1 MDDLTLINNTS
12 VYRNPAPQSPLQ
24 GPNVMQPAAVY
35 SKIMLRTIEL
45 AESDYVFDGLAVERT
60 MPSNNGSNEI
70 VFKRMLSLAA
80 HTQPLVEG
88 IPPAS
93 DQGRMVAIKASTKS
107 YGRVMKFT
115 DKVNWAVVDPLIS
128 EYTRQLSLKIP
139 ETKDILAQQA
149 LLAECQTFYAC
160 EKEHETGTDH
170 DMLVPKANGEVT
182 HIKYMTPDCAP
193 TIDEF
198 RKIVLSMEAA
208 KVRPYQGSNFLALIS
223 SAVMFDL
230 ITDKRV
236 KEFMKYQGTG
246 AAYSN
251 DMVIDLFSLAF
262 KKAKTIKTDNT
273 FIDGDGNVQ
282 YIYHAPNFAIVKT
295 ASAANRYDQFY
306 TDAAATT
313 NALTETEYTGAVNI
327 LSTVPVSEWSATTVL
342 TVVPVKKTTAGAY
355 ELNKILYTK
364 KAAIDAATG
373 GAYDVLNIHC
383 SFVLGED
390 CLYRIGVEGH
400 TAPQFIKKE
409 LGSAGT
415 EDPLNQRQSIGWKID
430 SLGYKV
436 PNPDAVVL
444 YMSCPTQYRVNI
456 NARPDVKNQFTDY
469 FYGYVGTLDGK
480 YYYPE
485 QVMQTVVNG
494 VVKYYVRGTTTEVT
508 PVKMT
513 KLVQPINGGRIDAE
527 GKKPVQVGTVPAA
540 QYCLASNHAI
550 RFTAGQVEK
559 SGNKYYIKGLTSTA
573 AAEVIALPATYDV
586 TVPTADGTGTETRTA
601 IDEGTPL
608 SNLTGDPRIDG

>member
-1 MDDLTLINNTS
+1 MEDLTLINNTS

-24 GPNVMQPAAVY
+24 GVGVMQPAAVY
-35 SKIMLRTIEL
+35 SKIMLKTIEL
-45 AESDYVFDGLAVERT
+45 AESDYTFDALAVERN

-93 DQGRMVAIKASTKS
+93 DQGRMVAIKASTNS

-139 ETKDILAQQA
+139 EMKDILAQEA

-160 EKEHETGTDH
+160 AKEASENDP
-170 DMLVPKANGEVT
+170 DIYVPKANGTVN
-182 HIKYMTPDCAP
+182 HIKYMSPDCTP

-208 KVRPYQGSNFLALIS
+208 KVRPYRGNNFLALVS

-236 KEFMKYQGTG
+236 KEFMKYANTAQ
-246 AAYSN
+246 AYTN
-251 DMVIDLFSLAF
+251 DVVVDLFSLAF

-273 FIDGDGNVQ
+273 YIDADGTVS
-282 YIYHAPNFAIVKT
+282 YIYHAVTTSGSTTTRVNYILKKPLHEHATNNDGKYVAGTGDT
-295 ASAANRYDQFY
+295 AYNVDTKAPV
-306 TDAAATT
+306 TLTT
-313 NALTETEYTGAVNI
+313 G
-327 LSTVPVSEWSATTVL
+327 
-342 TVVPVKKTTAGAY
+342 TTAIADS
-355 ELNKILYTK
+355 
-364 KAAIDAATG
+364 A
-373 GAYDVLNIHC
+373 DVLNIHH
-383 SFVLGED
+383 SFIIGEE
-390 CLYRIGVEGH
+390 CLFRVGVEGH

-430 SLGYKV
+430 SIGYKV
-436 PNPDAVVL
+436 VNPDAVVD
-444 YMSCPTQYRVNI
+444 YMSCPSQYKVNV
-456 NARPDVKNQFTDY
+456 NARPDMKNQFTDY
-469 FYGYVGTLDGK
+469 DYGYADTSGN
-480 YYYPE
+480 YYHPE
-485 QVMQTVVNG
+485 QVIEAVVSGKIKHYAKLADGATV
-494 VVKYYVRGTTTEVT
+494 EVS

-513 KLVQPINGGRIDAE
+513 ALVKPVNGGRIDAN
-527 GKKPVQVGTVPAA
+527 GKKSVVEGTVPTAT
-540 QYCLASNHAI
+540 YCLSDNHAVK
-550 RFTAGQVEK
+550 FLDDQVEPDG
-559 SGNKYYIKGLTSTA
+559 SGGYKIKGTSVA
-573 AAEVIALPATYDV
+573 VVKLPQTR
-586 TVPTADGTGTETRTA
+586 TVSNYLKADGTGTETRTA
-601 IDEGTPL
+601 IDEGTSPI
-608 SNLTGDPRIDG
+608 NKTGDPRID

>member
-1 MDDLTLINNTS
+1 MEDISFINNTS

-24 GPNVMQPAAVY
+24 GANVLQPAAVY

-139 ETKDILAQQA
+139 ETKDILAQEA
-149 LLAECQTFYAC
+149 LLAESQTFYAS
-160 EKEHETGTDH
+160 KKARSETDSDILSPVAG
-170 DMLVPKANGEVT
+170 GEVT
-182 HIKYMTPDCAP
+182 HIKFMNPDCAP

-208 KVRPYQGSNFLALIS
+208 KVRPYQGSNFLALAS
-223 SAVMFDL
+223 SAVLFDL

-236 KEFMKYQGTG
+236 KEFMKYTNSGS
-246 AAYSN
+246 AYSN

-273 FIDGDGNVQ
+273 YVDADGNTV
-282 YIYHAPNFAIVKT
+282 YIYHSPSE
-295 ASAANRYDQFY
+295 SANY
-306 TDAAATT
+306 
-313 NALTETEYTGAVNI
+313 LL
-327 LSTVPVSEWSATTVL
+327 LSPV
-342 TVVPVKKTTAGAY
+342 GDR
-355 ELNKILYTK
+355 K
-364 KAAIDAATG
+364 KAEAGEKKVVLNTKAVTDLTSSSDLPADL
-373 GAYDVLNIHC
+373 DVLNIHY
-383 SFVLGED
+383 SYVLGED
-390 CLYRIGVEGH
+390 CLYRIGIEGH

-436 PNPDAVVL
+436 PNPDAVVAYL
-444 YMSCPTQYRVNI
+444 SCPTQYRINV
-456 NARPDVKNQFTDY
+456 NARPDFKNQFTDY
-469 FYGYVGTLDGK
+469 FYGYMDASGR
-480 YYYPE
+480 YWYPE
-485 QVMQTVVNG
+485 QVMQTVVDG
-494 VVKYYVRGTTTEVT
+494 VVKYFVKGTTTEVT
-508 PVKMT
+508 AIKMS
-513 KLVQPINGGRIDAE
+513 KLVNPVNGGRFQNDGQKAKVVGDIPTKTFALKTNAE
-527 GKKPVQVGTVPAA
+527 
-540 QYCLASNHAI
+540 I
-550 RFTAGQVEK
+550 RFTKEQVVAHTDGK
-559 SGNKYYIKGLTSTA
+559 FYIKGLAGTA
-573 AAEVIALPATYDV
+573 SAEVVELPVAYTTAL
-586 TVPTADGTGTETRTA
+586 PTADGTA
-601 IDEGTPL
+601 IVNTTVIASGEDV
-608 SNLTGDPRIDG
+608 NVTGDPRIDELK

>member
-24 GPNVMQPAAVY
+24 GVNVMQPAAVY

-45 AESDYVFDGLAVERT
+45 AESDYVFDSLAVERN

-93 DQGRMVAIKASTKS
+93 DQGRMVAIKASTNS

-128 EYTRQLSLKIP
+128 EYTRQLSLKVP

-160 EKEHETGTDH
+160 KKEKSDN
-170 DMLVPKANGEVT
+170 DPDIYVPVAGGDVKHV
-182 HIKYMTPDCAP
+182 KFMTPDCTP

-208 KVRPYQGSNFLALIS
+208 KVRPYQGSNFLALVS

-236 KEFMKYQGTG
+236 KEFMKFANTAQ
-246 AAYSN
+246 AYTN
-251 DMVIDLFSLAF
+251 DVVVDLFSLAF
-262 KKAKTIKTDNT
+262 KKAKTIKADNT
-273 FIDGDGNVQ
+273 YVDGEGNTI
-282 YIYHAPNFAIVKT
+282 YIYHDPANKCNYLLKAPISERNGKFVAGDMKVPLPNGT
-295 ASAANRYDQFY
+295 PVAAGTGDIP
-306 TDAAATT
+306 ATT
-313 NALTETEYTGAVNI
+313 
-327 LSTVPVSEWSATTVL
+327 
-342 TVVPVKKTTAGAY
+342 
-355 ELNKILYTK
+355 
-364 KAAIDAATG
+364 
-373 GAYDVLNIHC
+373 DVLNIHY
-383 SFVLGED
+383 SYVIGEEA
-390 CLYRIGVEGH
+390 LFRVGVEGQ

-436 PNPDAVVL
+436 ANPDAVVA
-444 YMSCPTQYRVNI
+444 YMSVPSQYKVTM

-469 FYGYVGTLDGK
+469 YYGYMGTDGN
-480 YYYPE
+480 YYHPE
-485 QVMQTVVNG
+485 QVITSMVSDGAGGYEEVSL
-494 VVKYYVRGTTTEVT
+494 VRGTNIVAN

-513 KLVQPINGGRIDAE
+513 ALVKPINGGVINE
-527 GKKPVQVGTVPAA
+527 NGKKNVVVGTVPTAA
-540 QYCLASNHAI
+540 YCLADNHAVK
-550 RFTAGQVEK
+550 FLEDQVEWNG
-559 SGNKYYIKGLTSTA
+559 SKYIIKGTGSMDGGGV
-573 AAEVIALPATYDV
+573 EVIKLPATYNV
-586 TVPTADGTGTETRTA
+586 TVPKADGTGYETRTA
-601 IDEGTPL
+601 VDEGI
-608 SNLTGDPRIDG
+608 SAINLTGDVRIDDKRYADNDDE

>member
-24 GPNVMQPAAVY
+24 GANVMQPAAVY

-45 AESDYVFDGLAVERT
+45 SESDYVFDGLAVERN

-93 DQGRMVAIKASTKS
+93 DQGRMVAIKATTNS

-149 LLAECQTFYAC
+149 LLAECQMFYASR
-160 EKEHETGTDH
+160 KTRSETDGDILTP
-170 DMLVPKANGEVT
+170 VANGAVT
-182 HIKYMTPDCAP
+182 HVKYLHPDCAP

-198 RKIVLSMEAA
+198 RKIVLSMEAS
-208 KVRPYQGSNFLALIS
+208 KVRPYQGANFLVLAS
-223 SAVMFDL
+223 SAVLFDL

-236 KEFMKYQGTG
+236 KEFMKYESTG
-246 AAYSN
+246 KAYSN

-262 KKAKTIKTDNT
+262 KKAKTIKSDNT
-273 FIDGDGNVQ
+273 YIDADGVTRYLYHDGTANYALISPLSERANKKSQVGD
-282 YIYHAPNFAIVKT
+282 IKITFA
-295 ASAANRYDQFY
+295 ASTFKP
-306 TDAAATT
+306 
-313 NALTETEYTGAVNI
+313 TETKD
-327 LSTVPVSEWSATTVL
+327 SAGEAFTMGDNV
-342 TVVPVKKTTAGAY
+342 
-355 ELNKILYTK
+355 
-364 KAAIDAATG
+364 
-373 GAYDVLNIHC
+373 DVLNAHY
-383 SFVLGED
+383 SYVLGEE
-390 CLYRIGVEGH
+390 CLFRVGVEGH
-400 TAPQFIKKE
+400 TQPQFIKKE

-436 PNPDAVVL
+436 PNPDAVVA
-444 YMSCPTQYRVNI
+444 YVSCPTQYKINL
-456 NARPDVKNQFTDY
+456 NARPDMRNQFTDY
-469 FYGYVGTLDGK
+469 DYGYMDNNNN
-480 YYYPE
+480 YFYPE

-494 VVKYYVRGTTTEVT
+494 AVKYYVRGTTTEVHA
-508 PVKMT
+508 VKMT
-513 KLVQPINGGRIDAE
+513 QLVKPVNGGRLLAT
-527 GKKPVQVGTVPAA
+527 GQKPVVVGTTPTSA
-540 QYCLASNHAI
+540 YILASSQTTGTPI
-550 RFTAGQVEK
+550 RFTADQVVK
-559 SGNKYYIKGLTSTA
+559 HTDGKYYIKGLAGTGS
-573 AAEVIALPATYDV
+573 AECVMLPATFELDGI
-586 TVPTADGTGTETRTA
+586 PSADGTFVGTVDA
-601 IDEGTPL
+601 IDEGV
-608 SNLTGDPRIDG
+608 SAMNLTGDPRIDG

>member
-1 MDDLTLINNTS
+1 MEDLSFINNTS

-24 GPNVMQPAAVY
+24 GQGVLQPSAVY

-45 AESDYVFDGLAVERT
+45 EEKDYVFDSLAVERN

-128 EYTRQLSLKIP
+128 EYTRQLALKVP
-139 ETKDILAQQA
+139 ETKDILAQEA
-149 LLAECQTFYAC
+149 LLAECQVFYA
-160 EKEHETGTDH
+160 ERKKTSDTDADIYVPVKYGT
-170 DMLVPKANGEVT
+170 VN
-182 HIKYMTPDCAP
+182 HIKYLTPECAP

-208 KVRPYQGSNFLALIS
+208 KVRPYQGSNFLCLVS

-230 ITDKRV
+230 VTDKRV
-236 KEFMKYQGTG
+236 KEFMKYSSN
-246 AAYSN
+246 ADAYNN
-251 DMVIDLFSLAF
+251 DCVVDLFSLAF

-273 FIDGDGNVQ
+273 FTDANGTIQ
-282 YIYHAPNFAIVKT
+282 HLYHAPAFSNADPT
-295 ASAANRYDQFY
+295 YTGAANFY
-306 TDAAATT
+306 TSVPADKWDGTTVFTVVPLDKGTDGAYKVEPFTVTSKATLDAAA
-313 NALTETEYTGAVNI
+313 AE
-327 LSTVPVSEWSATTVL
+327 
-342 TVVPVKKTTAGAY
+342 
-355 ELNKILYTK
+355 
-364 KAAIDAATG
+364 
-373 GAYDVLNIHC
+373 YDVLNVHY

-390 CLYRIGVEGH
+390 CLYRAGVEGH
-400 TAPQFIKKE
+400 TQPQFIKKE

-436 PNPDAVVL
+436 PNPDAVVA
-444 YMSCPTQYRVNI
+444 YMSIPTQFRVNV
-456 NARPDVKNQFTDY
+456 NARPDMRNQFTDY
-469 FYGYVGTLDGK
+469 DYGFKDAAGN
-480 YYYPE
+480 YYHPE
-485 QVMQTVVNG
+485 QVMQTVVDG
-494 VVKYYVRGTTTEVT
+494 AVAYFVKGTPTTVR

-513 KLVQPINGGRIDAE
+513 ALVNPITAGYTDANGKRPI
-527 GKKPVQVGTVPAA
+527 VTGTVPTTKYA
-540 QYCLASNHAI
+540 LKSDHSI
-550 RFTAGQVEK
+550 SFMESQVEEHTDGK
-559 SGNKYYIKGLTSTA
+559 FYIKGLAGTTS
-573 AAEVIALPATYDV
+573 AEVELLPKTYTT
-586 TVPTADGTGTETRTA
+586 TVAKADGTGTESVTA
-601 IDEGTPL
+601 INP
-608 SNLTGDPRIDG
+608 GDPNA

>member
-45 AESDYVFDGLAVERT
+45 SESDYVFDGLAVERN

-149 LLAECQTFYAC
+149 LLAECQMFYAAK
-160 EKEHETGTDH
+160 KEHTTEKDSDIWVPVTGGG
-170 DMLVPKANGEVT
+170 LVS
-182 HIKYMTPDCAP
+182 HIKYLTPDCAP

-208 KVRPYQGSNFLALIS
+208 KVRPYQGSNFLALVS

-236 KEFMKYQGTG
+236 KEFMKYTG
-246 AAYSN
+246 SGSSYSN
-251 DMVIDLFSLAF
+251 DAVIDLFSLAF

-273 FIDGDGNVQ
+273 FIDADGITN
-282 YIYHAPNFAIVKT
+282 YIYHSPSANKNYLFLGVSVSEASDSTMVKVVDLSNNTT
-295 ASAANRYDQFY
+295 ASAVAK
-306 TDAAATT
+306 
-313 NALTETEYTGAVNI
+313 
-327 LSTVPVSEWSATTVL
+327 STL
-342 TVVPVKKTTAGAY
+342 
-355 ELNKILYTK
+355 ELPSDL
-364 KAAIDAATG
+364 
-373 GAYDVLNIHC
+373 DVLNVHY
-383 SFVLGED
+383 SYVLGED

-436 PNPDAVVL
+436 PNPDAVVAYL
-444 YMSCPTQYRVNI
+444 SIPTQYRVNV
-456 NARPDVKNQFTDY
+456 NARPDFKNQFTDY
-469 FYGYVGTLDGK
+469 YYGYVGSDGK
-480 YYYPE
+480 YWYPE
-485 QVMQTVVNG
+485 QVMQTVVDG
-494 VVKYYVRGTTTEVT
+494 AVKHYVKGTTIEVS

-513 KLVQPINGGRIDAE
+513 KLVQPINGGRIQDS
-527 GKKPVQVGTVPAA
+527 GKKATVVGTVPTTYFA
-540 QYCLASNHAI
+540 LLSNKEV
-550 RFTAGQVEK
+550 RFGKDQVVK
-559 SGNKYYIKGLTSTA
+559 HTNGKFYIKGLAGTA
-573 AAEVIALPATYDV
+573 SAEVVELPVTYTKDL
-586 TVPTADGTGTETRTA
+586 PTADGTEIKATTV
-601 IDEGTPL
+601 IDEGTDV
-608 SNLTGDPRIDG
+608 NTTGDPRID

>member
-45 AESDYVFDGLAVERT
+45 SESDYVFDSIATEKT

-93 DQGRMVAIKASTKS
+93 DKGSMVAIKGSTKS

-139 ETKDILAQQA
+139 ETKDILAQEA
-149 LLAECQTFYAC
+149 LLSECQVFYAQP
-160 EKEHETGTDH
+160 KVVYSGAH
-170 DMLVPKANGEVT
+170 DPDTLVIDTSKKMVS
-182 HIKYMTPDCAP
+182 HISKLSPECNP
-193 TIDEF
+193 TLDEF

-208 KVRPYQGSNFLALIS
+208 KVRPGMGGNFEVLSS
-223 SAVMFDL
+223 SAVLFDL
-230 ITDKRV
+230 ITDHRV
-236 KEFMKYQGTG
+236 KEFMKFSGTG
-246 AAYSN
+246 EAYKS

-273 FIDGDGNVQ
+273 FIDADGSVV
-282 YIYHAPNFAIVKT
+282 YIYHAPSVSIATSVDS
-295 ASAANRYDQFY
+295 ALAANFS
-306 TDAAATT
+306 
-313 NALTETEYTGAVNI
+313 GAVNI
-327 LSTVPVSEWSATTVL
+327 LASKPWASLVDADAV
-342 TVVPVKKTTAGAY
+342 TVVYLNSDNANFVTTYSVVKGFS
-355 ELNKILYTK
+355 NV
-364 KAAIDAATG
+364 
-373 GAYDVLNIHC
+373 DVLNVHHSYVI
-383 SFVLGED
+383 GEEA
-390 CLYRIGVEGH
+390 LFRIGVEGH

-436 PNPDAVVL
+436 ANPDAVVD
-444 YMSCPTQYRVNI
+444 YMSIPSQYRVNV
-456 NARPDVKNQFTDY
+456 NARPDLKNQYTDY
-469 FYGYVGTLDGK
+469 WYGYVDASGN
-480 YYYPE
+480 YYHPE
-485 QVMQTVVNG
+485 QVAEAAGTG
-494 VVKYYVRGTTTEVT
+494 LYYVRGTTTAVT
-508 PVKMT
+508 PIKMT
-513 KLVQPINGGRIDAE
+513 ELVKPVNGGRIDAA
-527 GKKPVQVGTVPAA
+527 GKKSVVKGDLPTL
-540 QYCLASNHAI
+540 QYALVANKEI
-550 RFTAGQVEK
+550 RFMANQVAEGGHASDAGHF
-559 SGNKYYIKGLTSTA
+559 YIKGFEGDASHRATS
-573 AAEVIALPATYDV
+573 AAEVVAIEPNGV
-586 TVPTADGTGTETRTA
+586 TFSSSELKADGTGRESRTA
-601 IDEGTPL
+601 IVEHGDV
-608 SNLTGDPRIDG
+608 NKTGDSRIDK

>member
-24 GPNVMQPAAVY
+24 GVNVMQPAAVY
-35 SKIMLRTIEL
+35 SKIMLKTIEL
-45 AESDYVFDGLAVERT
+45 AESDYTFDALAVERN

-93 DQGRMVAIKASTKS
+93 DQGRMVAIKASTNS

-115 DKVNWAVVDPLIS
+115 DKVNWTVVDPLIS

-160 EKEHETGTDH
+160 EKEASDN
-170 DMLVPKANGEVT
+170 DPDIYVPKANGTVT
-182 HIKYMTPDCAP
+182 HIKYMSPDCTP

-208 KVRPYQGSNFLALIS
+208 KVRPYRGNNFLALVS

-236 KEFMKYQGTG
+236 KEFMKYASTAQ
-246 AAYSN
+246 AYTS
-251 DMVIDLFSLAF
+251 DMVVDLFSLAF

-273 FIDGDGNVQ
+273 YIDADGTVS
-282 YIYHAPNFAIVKT
+282 YIYHDASGNTSKNYILKAPLTDHVAVT
-295 ASAANRYDQFY
+295 GGY
-306 TDAAATT
+306 TPVAGEVVIDLSTNTST
-313 NALTETEYTGAVNI
+313 NASVTG
-327 LSTVPVSEWSATTVL
+327 T
-342 TVVPVKKTTAGAY
+342 TTAFTLIPNTA
-355 ELNKILYTK
+355 
-364 KAAIDAATG
+364 
-373 GAYDVLNIHC
+373 DVLNIHH
-383 SFVLGED
+383 SFVIGEEA
-390 CLYRIGVEGH
+390 LFRVGVEGH

-430 SLGYKV
+430 SIGYKV
-436 PNPDAVVL
+436 ANPDAVVD
-444 YMSCPTQYRVNI
+444 YMSCPSQYKINV
-456 NARPDVKNQFTDY
+456 NARPDMKNQFTDY
-469 FYGYVGTLDGK
+469 EYGYVDASGN
-480 YYYPE
+480 YYHPE
-485 QVMQTVVNG
+485 QVMQTVVSG
-494 VVKYYVRGTTTEVT
+494 AVKYYVRGTTTEVNSI
-508 PVKMT
+508 KMT
-513 KLVQPINGGRIDAE
+513 ALVKPVNSGRIDAN
-527 GKKPVQVGTVPAA
+527 GKKSV
-540 QYCLASNHAI
+540 
-550 RFTAGQVEK
+550 VE
-559 SGNKYYIKGLTSTA
+559 G
-573 AAEVIALPATYDV
+573 
-586 TVPTADGTGTETRTA
+586 TVPTAAYCLKTNHAVKFLEDQVVKHSDGKYYISGMAGTTAAEVLKLPQTRTIADYLKADGTGIESRTA
-601 IDEGTPL
+601 IDEGTSL
-608 SNLTGDPRIDG
+608 INKTGDPRID